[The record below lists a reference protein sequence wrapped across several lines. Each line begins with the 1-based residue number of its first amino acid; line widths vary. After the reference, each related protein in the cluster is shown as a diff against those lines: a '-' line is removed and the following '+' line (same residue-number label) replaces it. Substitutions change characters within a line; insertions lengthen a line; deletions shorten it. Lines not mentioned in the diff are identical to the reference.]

1 MGVPVRS
8 TMKLLIAAAVLT
20 VCAFAAPT
28 QFVENDAIV
37 PETVAVQLTDTIA
50 DLKSQFAELQAQA
63 KVGVE
68 VTPGVK
74 TTIDKMVTMV
84 EERIEPAIKDAH
96 SADQSDMNT
105 LMASVQ
111 THNNAWD
118 EKNALLQAD
127 ANNVRGL
134 IDAEQAASKK
144 WETDAADFTT
154 KQNHYLDQ
162 YGKQTNTCCQRDN
175 AAVTDI
181 HYVPAYASCDYK
193 KQDTSGACADVA
205 RKAVSDVVADAFTT
219 GLSTYRGLR
228 KSCQDLT
235 DSMNSADG
243 ATKNQFDQCGASKN
257 AETAAA
263 ALAASEQKRMQGEWD
278 DATEAYH
285 TEYAALTKAYDDR
298 KTVVESD
305 EKDRVSE
312 WGAVQ
317 TIKCMLLNYKEGGT
331 FDSASE
337 KKCRESIVTTG
348 VVDIGYPARV
358 PEKTPTLEPF
368 EDQAD
373 DSAYENTCDSRTPG
387 PDFNCVVTEARAV
400 PECPHAQPD
409 LLTHTHVEGPWDIQV
424 EGQSWTLTDSASHTA
439 A

>member
-68 VTPGVK
+68 VTLGVK

-205 RKAVSDVVADAFTT
+205 RKAVSDVLADAFTT

-305 EKDRVSE
+305 EKDRDSE
-312 WGAVQ
+312 CAPYRPSSVCSSTTRRVALSTPHLRRSAESPLLPQVLSTLDALPAFLRRPLPSSHSRIRLTIPHTRTPVIPAPLVLTSTVLLPRLALCLSAHMLSQ
-317 TIKCMLLNYKEGGT
+317 TCSHTPTSKVLGT
-331 FDSASE
+331 F
-337 KKCRESIVTTG
+337 R
-348 VVDIGYPARV
+348 
-358 PEKTPTLEPF
+358 
-368 EDQAD
+368 
-373 DSAYENTCDSRTPG
+373 
-387 PDFNCVVTEARAV
+387 
-400 PECPHAQPD
+400 
-409 LLTHTHVEGPWDIQV
+409 
-424 EGQSWTLTDSASHTA
+424 
-439 A
+439 